1 MFRVLLFWGLAVVSC
16 EFLFLAVTAW
26 LCKTLRAGAG
36 AGSGF
41 GALVTEGVSG
51 GGASRVMGSRAM
63 VVFAAS
69 AQHYQYATRA
79 MFVTLNASPT

>member
-1 MFRVLLFWGLAVVSC
+1 MFSTFGALQ
-16 EFLFLAVTAW
+16 LFLAKFYFSRLPPDFV
-26 LCKTLRAGAG
+26 RAGAG

-41 GALVTEGVSG
+41 GALVMEGVSG

-69 AQHYQYATRA
+69 AQHYHYATRA

>member
-1 MFRVLLFWGLAVVSC
+1 M
-16 EFLFLAVTAW
+16 FLASFYFSR
-26 LCKTLRAGAG
+26 LPPGFGRAGAG

-69 AQHYQYATRA
+69 AQHYHYAIRA

>member
-1 MFRVLLFWGLAVVSC
+1 M
-16 EFLFLAVTAW
+16 FLASFYFSRLPPGFV
-26 LCKTLRAGAG
+26 RAGAG

-41 GALVTEGVSG
+41 GALVTEGVEGVSG

-69 AQHYQYATRA
+69 AQHYHYATRA